1 MLVCDVSR
9 WILQTVK
16 QISQFA
22 FAGTVGYLADTFTLL
37 LVYPWTGAYAGRFVS
52 FSCAVLTTWLINRSL
67 TFRHQRDGKPIHREF
82 SLYFL
87 SMLGGGAVNL
97 LSYFLVVY
105 LFRPAGCGC
114 RGLTGGHAGQLFT
127 QQARCVHWPARKRCT
142 AIKRCA
148 AVTVAWLNR
157 ASAESTPERCC
168 CPTFWWCCCRR

>member
-105 LFRPAGCGC
+105 LFTLPPSALPVAVAVGSLAGMLVNYSLSK
-114 RGLTGGHAGQLFT
+114 RVVFTG
-127 QQARCVHWPARKRCT
+127 
-142 AIKRCA
+142 
-148 AVTVAWLNR
+148 
-157 ASAESTPERCC
+157 
-168 CPTFWWCCCRR
+168 RREKDVPR

>member
-1 MLVCDVSR
+1 M
-9 WILQTVK
+9 K

-105 LFRPAGCGC
+105 LFTLPPSALPVAVAVGSLAGMLVNYSLSK
-114 RGLTGGHAGQLFT
+114 RVVFTG
-127 QQARCVHWPARKRCT
+127 
-142 AIKRCA
+142 
-148 AVTVAWLNR
+148 
-157 ASAESTPERCC
+157 
-168 CPTFWWCCCRR
+168 RREKDVPR